1 MRPPRHDQ
9 MTRLARRWPR
19 CPPRTSCRGLVLYAF
34 GLHFADVLLAISV
47 AISESREWCWRRP
60 PPVTLA
66 LRGIVE
72 AKWRPPLRETD
83 PFILPSL
90 LTGPGLLQR
99 ERPRWPRPRWRA
111 TSVQPLF
118 QSACKTERSKFNIV
132 RRPLL
137 AGPFL
142 VFSQKSRF
150 HFHFSPTYAHTRTHL
165 CVN

>member
-1 MRPPRHDQ
+1 M
-9 MTRLARRWPR
+9 LAKCGSLDAPGVHRVHRVAVSCFTPSA
-19 CPPRTSCRGLVLYAF
+19 CTSPMSC
-34 GLHFADVLLAISV
+34 
-47 AISESREWCWRRP
+47 SRFLSHEYRVGGRP

-90 LTGPGLLQR
+90 LTGPGLPQR

-118 QSACKTERSKFNIV
+118 QSTCKTERSKFNIV

-142 VFSQKSRF
+142 HVVFSQKSRF
-150 HFHFSPTYAHTRTHL
+150 HFSPTYAHTCTHL
-165 CVN
+165 CLI